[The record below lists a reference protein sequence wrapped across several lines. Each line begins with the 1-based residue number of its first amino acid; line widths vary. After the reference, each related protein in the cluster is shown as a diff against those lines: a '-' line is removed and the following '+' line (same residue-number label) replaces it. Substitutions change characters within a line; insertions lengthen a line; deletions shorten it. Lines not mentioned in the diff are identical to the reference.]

1 MTINEIRE
9 LLVEEYIEVDVSVDL
24 MHDVSDGDQFPE
36 EDLTTREV
44 LKLMLQACSEE
55 QVAAVRAKVIAAR
68 HHEMVEDGS
77 LPF

>member
-1 MTINEIRE
+1 MTIEQIRD
-9 LLVEEYIEVDVSVDL
+9 LLIEEYVEVDVSVDL
-24 MHDVSDGDQFPE
+24 MHDVSDGDQFPV

-44 LKLMLQACSEE
+44 LKAMLRACSEE
-55 QVAAVRAKVIAAR
+55 QVEATRAAIIAAR